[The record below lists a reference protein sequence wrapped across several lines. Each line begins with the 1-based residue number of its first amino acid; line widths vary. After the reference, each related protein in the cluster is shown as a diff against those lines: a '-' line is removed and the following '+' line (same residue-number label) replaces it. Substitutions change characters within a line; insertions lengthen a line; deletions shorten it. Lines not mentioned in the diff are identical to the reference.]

1 MAAVLPS
8 KLLEISRQ
16 ANFDPKKAIYD
27 ALGAAVKK
35 VNVRNNLVLVATYIE
50 PEKTKGG
57 IYKPQKTTA
66 EDLYLGNMGLVLQKG
81 PQAFKDDERLGIYW
95 DGQDVALGQWV
106 MFRYSAAWEFHLN
119 GVSVRTIEDR
129 EIKAVVDDP
138 DVIVSKPHIAV
149 QA

>member
-8 KLLEISRQ
+8 KIMEIARQ
-16 ANFDPKKAIYD
+16 AQLDPKKAIYA
-27 ALGAAVKK
+27 ALGNALPK
-35 VNVRNNLVLVATYIE
+35 VSVRNNLLLVATYIE

-57 IYKPQKTTA
+57 IIRPQNTSA

-95 DGQDVALGQWV
+95 DGQDVDLGQWV
-106 MFRYSAAWEFHLN
+106 MFRYSSAWEFHLN

-129 EIKAVVDDP
+129 EIKVIVDDP
-138 DVIVSKPHIAV
+138 DMIVSKPHVSLA
-149 QA
+149 